1 MTCRISRFQDG
12 GSLINYIT
20 IFLAEGIWKVHI
32 FRHLFVCFQT
42 SVYMLGEFHK
52 NRNNSTVF
60 EELSVSIPTINS
72 TIDTSNSSNT
82 VLVFLNWIGSAIC
95 MTYYICY
102 THFINMHKY
111 IDPSWPRTNGSLIYI
126 WPWRGLP
133 ITNLYNKVRS
143 DLSQVNRFLVS
154 DTQINSTYMYNLDR
168 HDVAE
173 IIVYLSTLSNT

>member
-1 MTCRISRFQDG
+1 VCTCWENFIRIGITVLYLKSCRCQFRPSTRQLTPPTLQIQYWY
-12 GSLINYIT
+12 SLIESD
-20 IFLAEGIWKVHI
+20 L
-32 FRHLFVCFQT
+32 RFVW
-42 SVYMLGEFHK
+42 
-52 NRNNSTVF
+52 
-60 EELSVSIPTINS
+60 PT
-72 TIDTSNSSNT
+72 TF
-82 VLVFLNWIGSAIC
+82 V
-95 MTYYICY
+95 